1 MMISRRIFL
10 ASATAG
16 TVAAMTPIASAA
28 TGDELVMGDDG
39 LYLQPWFMQTFL
51 HLPEDLEEARAAGKR
66 FAVLWEQKGCPYCKE
81 MHEVNLRIPE
91 VREYVRGNFGL
102 LQLNLWGA
110 REVTD
115 YDGEVLEERKLARKW
130 RVNYTPTI
138 QFFPESLEKI
148 GGQSGASVEVARM
161 PGYFRPFHFIS
172 IFEFVKERAYERTDF
187 QRYLQEK
194 FARIEAEGKKPEV
207 W

>member
-1 MMISRRIFL
+1 MMISRRTFL
-10 ASATAG
+10 IGTTAG
-16 TVAAMTPIASAA
+16 VAAAASPVAA
-28 TGDELVMGDDG
+28 KTMVDALVMGDDG
-39 LYLQPWFMQTFL
+39 LYVQPWFMQTFL
-51 HLPEDLEEARAAGKR
+51 DLREDLEEARAAGKR
-66 FAVLWEQKGCPYCKE
+66 FVVLWEQKGCPYCKE
-81 MHEVNLRIPE
+81 MHEINLRIPK
-91 VREYVRGNFGL
+91 VRDYVRGNFGV

-115 YDGEVLEERKLARKW
+115 FDGETLEERKLARKW
-130 RVNYTPTI
+130 RVNYTPTM

-148 GGQSGASVEVARM
+148 GEQSGLSVEVARM

-172 IFEFVKERAYERTDF
+172 IFEFVKERIYERTDF